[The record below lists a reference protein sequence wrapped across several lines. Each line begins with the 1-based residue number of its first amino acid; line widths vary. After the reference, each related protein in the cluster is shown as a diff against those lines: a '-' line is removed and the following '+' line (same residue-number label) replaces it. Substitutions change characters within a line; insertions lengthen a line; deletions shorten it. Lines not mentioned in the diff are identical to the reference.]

1 MKFLIETIFVV
12 KNRVGKETNKK
23 TIRIIESDLIENT
36 LNNIE
41 VEFKK
46 VNPDLEID
54 LKKSKFKMWNIY
66 KNEEKKISKFLQ
78 TEIVNNYL
86 KTTDY
91 NLRIMKILKE
101 NRIIERI

>member
-1 MKFLIETIFVV
+1 MKFLIETLFVV
-12 KNRVGKETNKK
+12 KYKDGNETNKK
-23 TIRIIESDLIENT
+23 TIRIIESDFIENT

-66 KNEEKKISKFLQ
+66 KNEEKKISNFLQ

-91 NLRIMKILKE
+91 NLRIMEILKE